1 MNCNVCTNE
10 KKTRAFCHVAFYNV
24 QIEPK
29 SSTHK
34 QTHSARMHARSNKDQ
49 VHTKCLACSR
59 AWIKGCTIMIWIRNF
74 HFGTEQFSAHSNF
87 RSKNGKWSTSVCVK
101 GIPFL
106 FTLINHLMVVVV
118 CACKNQ
124 SQNQT
129 KSRHYPFIRTNATYE
144 IHMQPHYIVFKL
156 ICILNLTH
164 AIITATATTPK
175 IFQTVSEI

>member
-1 MNCNVCTNE
+1 MHE
-10 KKTRAFCHVAFYNV
+10 WKKTRAFCHVVFYTV

-129 KSRHYPFIRTNATYE
+129 KSRHYTHLYE
-144 IHMQPHYIVFKL
+144 RMRRMKYTCNRI
-156 ICILNLTH
+156 ILYSSWF
-164 AIITATATTPK
+164 AFRI
-175 IFQTVSEI
+175 